1 MRIKILFSIFVV
13 TSLLLAILIG
23 MRFNTLTA
31 ITDTIPRSLFS
42 ALVHKNQQNTK
53 SNASSTTADGTLLS
67 IYSQLEIKPE
77 SVKRVFSPDDSLVSI
92 NAEVPKG
99 KPMEWIIWVFTSC
112 LTKTGYTIDNCTFVS
127 EERGCEMAFVSRKH
141 SAPKLSIKIKR
152 GKSYFSKTARIAIII
167 EDFQFNADKSTIDI
181 LSFEEP
187 LTVSMRAGKK
197 LTTST
202 AQIADEYKKEIMI
215 LQPMEPVP
223 QSTNTPPEQVIMVH
237 YTEDKIRSLL
247 RESAQNIP
255 VFKGF
260 SNYFGNRVLE
270 DSDVMNTICDEI
282 KKQNKYLI
290 VSTDSRKS
298 VAGAAAQKA
307 GLPFMEID
315 YSFSIRQSESG
326 ISDSLRHCAVLAQKK
341 GSLLIKGQPVPQFIN
356 ALKENRQ
363 LFLSNG
369 IQFVYV
375 SDLLTPSESQPKS
388 SVSEIHNEISSGK

>member
-1 MRIKILFSIFVV
+1 MV
-13 TSLLLAILIG
+13 
-23 MRFNTLTA
+23 
-31 ITDTIPRSLFS
+31 
-42 ALVHKNQQNTK
+42 
-53 SNASSTTADGTLLS
+53 
-67 IYSQLEIKPE
+67 
-77 SVKRVFSPDDSLVSI
+77 
-92 NAEVPKG
+92 
-99 KPMEWIIWVFTSC
+99 
-112 LTKTGYTIDNCTFVS
+112 
-127 EERGCEMAFVSRKH
+127 FVSRKH

-181 LSFEEP
+181 LSFKEP

-197 LTTST
+197 LTSST

-223 QSTNTPPEQVIMVH
+223 QTSNTPPEQVIMVH
-237 YTEDKIRSLL
+237 YTEDKIRGLL

-270 DSDVMNTICDEI
+270 DSDVMSTICDEI

-315 YSFSIRQSESG
+315 FSFSIGQSEPG
-326 ISDSLRHCAVLAQKK
+326 IGDSLRHCAVLAQKK
-341 GSLLIKGQPVPQFIN
+341 GSLLIKGQSVPQFIN

-363 LFLSNG
+363 LFLNNG

-375 SDLLTPSESQPKS
+375 SDLLTPSESQPKP
-388 SVSEIHNEISSGK
+388 SVSENHNETSSGK